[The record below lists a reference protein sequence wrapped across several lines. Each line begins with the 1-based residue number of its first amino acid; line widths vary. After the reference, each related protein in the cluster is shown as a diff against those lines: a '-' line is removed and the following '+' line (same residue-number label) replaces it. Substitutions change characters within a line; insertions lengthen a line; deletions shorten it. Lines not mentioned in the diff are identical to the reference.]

1 MVLQQAN
8 TSYNSG
14 LSTGSPI
21 LARPFSNVATGS
33 PDANL
38 IAFPGLVVGEIGTAA
53 TTKALGT
60 EINFRR
66 MVAANNN
73 RRTDVLL
80 GYRFFRFDEGL
91 EVATTSASIAT
102 GSVVPLGTT
111 FNIHDTFGT
120 QNQFNGLNLG
130 LRSEWFFYRWSLDV
144 SGKAAIGGMR
154 ETVAIQGNT
163 VTAVPGFAP
172 VSGAGGIL
180 AQPQTYSGV
189 GLGGNIGTYSRTQV
203 AGIPELNTNLHFQIS
218 PLWRFNVGYS
228 LLYLTNAV
236 RPGNQIDTAVDPN
249 RFPPGIVP
257 VSQHPVFT
265 YSERA
270 VFMQGVSLGLEAR
283 F

>member
-1 MVLQQAN
+1 MVLQTAN
-8 TSYNSG
+8 TSYTSG

-21 LARPFSNVATGS
+21 LARPFSNAATGS

-38 IAFPGLVVGEIGTAA
+38 IAFPGLVVGDIGTAA

-73 RRTDVLL
+73 WRTDMLL

-91 EVATTSASIAT
+91 EVATTSASVAT
-102 GSVVPLGTT
+102 GGVIPVGTT

-130 LRSEWFFYRWSLDV
+130 LRTEWFFNRWSLDV
-144 SGKAAIGGMR
+144 LGKAAIGGMA
-154 ETVAIQGNT
+154 ETVAIQGGT
-163 VTAVPGFAP
+163 VARVPGFAP
-172 VSGAGGIL
+172 VAAQGGIL
-180 AQPQTYSGV
+180 AQPQTYTGV
-189 GLGGNIGTYSRTQV
+189 GPGGNIGTYKRTQV

-218 PLWRFNVGYS
+218 PQWRFNVGYS

-236 RPGNQIDTAVDPN
+236 RPGNQIDTIVDPN
-249 RFPPGIVP
+249 RFPPAITP
-257 VSQHPVFT
+257 VSPHPTFT

-270 VFMQGVSLGLEAR
+270 VWMQGVSLGLEAR